1 MFYARITLCIREP
14 WRRNANGKAPG
25 NVAWTRKGGS
35 LHGFTMKNRGT
46 SYLVGGL
53 EHFPYKPDLVS
64 WLKKYDVELFFLFF
78 LYIGNFI
85 IPTVTQSMIF
95 QGGWRSTTK
104 QIYHEIIGICSMD
117 PRGCW
122 NITVLCLKKGRPV
135 GHLPHSYVKTFFRY
149 ESEIE
154 RGSRWWVSGWQVR
167 FLNVPNLGDF
177 IGFMGISLNLIMTSR
192 RDITGMIVNV

>member
-1 MFYARITLCIREP
+1 
-14 WRRNANGKAPG
+14 
-25 NVAWTRKGGS
+25 
-35 LHGFTMKNRGT
+35 
-46 SYLVGGL
+46 
-53 EHFPYKPDLVS
+53 
-64 WLKKYDVELFFLFF
+64 
-78 LYIGNFI
+78 
-85 IPTVTQSMIF
+85 MIF

-135 GHLPHSYVKTFFRY
+135 GHLRHSYVKTFFRY

-192 RDITGMIVNV
+192 RDITGMIVMYRGIISKWPYDNSYYNRQDATGYFVGDIARSTNMIFGCVWKWVAYHPNNNAKTNLYKNSL